1 MTTPRAADCY
11 ATSDDLAARFD
22 VRRIG
27 DLLSDDDT
35 RVAAGS
41 FSSNANLYTALTD
54 ATQQINSAIRKGN
67 RYTRAEIY
75 ALYTSTNTQDNY
87 ARQLLTKWCCVLAFA
102 YLVARRGYN
111 HSEIMSQVPF
121 YGEAKEFLDQL
132 ASGERIL
139 DTSAAA
145 DAGRTTY
152 TAQFSSN
159 NNMLTDA
166 ASRLLGPRA
175 NPNPRP
181 YYGGGNY

>member
-1 MTTPRAADCY
+1 MPLPPSPADCY
-11 ATSDDLAARFD
+11 ATSADLAERFD

-27 DLLSDDDT
+27 DLLTDDDT
-35 RVAAGS
+35 RVASGDFAT
-41 FSSNANLYTALTD
+41 NQNLYTALLD

-75 ALYTSTNTQDNY
+75 ALYTSGSTQDNF
-87 ARQLLTKWCCVLAFA
+87 ARQLLTKWCCVLGFA

-111 HSEIMSQVPF
+111 HQEIMSQVPF
-121 YGEAKEFLDQL
+121 YAEAKDFLEQL
-132 ASGERIL
+132 ANGERVL
-139 DTSAAA
+139 DTEAAA

-181 YYGGGNY
+181 YYGNY